1 MAHSYLS
8 ENGAPLSGRS
18 GIWSL
23 VLRVLGSHG
32 GHAKILR
39 IDAIEGIILFRCAFG
54 RFCLYIFRVMAS
66 RVWDTKEIRR
76 KDVSVSELYKVV
88 HEKTKL
94 QAVNGDIGFAKL
106 ITDKNVHRPG
116 LALAGYV
123 DLFTYNRVQIF
134 GNTEVRYLSSLKFED
149 RRRALE
155 TILQFNIPC
164 IIFANGNEIEQEL
177 IDMITAHG
185 VSVFRSALETTRLIY
200 FLGEFLDETFAPNT
214 VIHGS
219 LVDVY
224 GIGVLLVGK
233 SGIGKSEIALDLVER
248 GHRLVADDAVGVYR
262 QGEDILI
269 GKSSRIAQHF
279 MEVRG
284 LGVIDVRNIFGIRA
298 VRKQK
303 KIEVVVE
310 LEEWDSQEEY
320 TRTGLDHDYIS
331 ILSVE
336 VPLIKLP
343 ILPGKNITVI
353 AEVIA
358 LNQLLR
364 SYSYDAAE
372 VFNQKIQEA
381 IRKKKKESTGASRYF
396 ERDFE

>member
-1 MAHSYLS
+1 
-8 ENGAPLSGRS
+8 
-18 GIWSL
+18 
-23 VLRVLGSHG
+23 
-32 GHAKILR
+32 
-39 IDAIEGIILFRCAFG
+39 
-54 RFCLYIFRVMAS
+54 MAS

-76 KDVSVSELYKVV
+76 KDISVGEIYKLA

-94 QAVNGDIGFAKL
+94 HPVNGDIGYAKL
-106 ITDKNVHRPG
+106 ISDKNLHRPG

-123 DLFTYNRVQIF
+123 DLFTFNRIQIF

-149 RRRALE
+149 RRRAFQ
-155 TILQFNIPC
+155 TILQFDIPC
-164 IIFANGNEIEQEL
+164 VIFSNSNEIEQEL
-177 IDMITAHG
+177 IDIVTDHG
-185 VSVFRSALETTRLIY
+185 ISAFSSSLETTRLVY
-200 FLGEFLDETFAPNT
+200 LLGEFLDEVFAPST

-224 GIGVLLVGK
+224 GIGLLFVGK

-248 GHRLVADDAVGVYR
+248 GHRLVADDAVGVVR

-269 GKSSRIAQHF
+269 GKSSKIAQHF

-284 LGVIDVRNIFGIRA
+284 MGVIDIRSVFGIRA
-298 VRKQK
+298 VRKRK
-303 KIEVVVE
+303 RIEVVVE
-310 LEEWDSQEEY
+310 LEEWDPSQEY

-336 VPLIKLP
+336 TPLIKLP

-353 AEVIA
+353 AEVVA
-358 LNQLLR
+358 LNHLLR
-364 SYSYDAAE
+364 SYDYDAAE
-372 VFNQKIQEA
+372 VFNQKIQDA
-381 IRKKKKESTGASRYF
+381 IKKKKKENAGANRYF

>member
-1 MAHSYLS
+1 
-8 ENGAPLSGRS
+8 
-18 GIWSL
+18 
-23 VLRVLGSHG
+23 
-32 GHAKILR
+32 
-39 IDAIEGIILFRCAFG
+39 
-54 RFCLYIFRVMAS
+54 MAS

-76 KDVSVSELYKVV
+76 KDISVGEFYRIA
-88 HEKTKL
+88 HEKTKMHPI
-94 QAVNGDIGFAKL
+94 NGDVGFAKL
-106 ITDKNVHRPG
+106 ISDKNVHRPG

-123 DLFTYNRVQIF
+123 ELFTYNRVQIF
-134 GNTEVRYLSSLKFED
+134 GNTEVRYLSSLKLED
-149 RRRALE
+149 RHRALE
-155 TILQFNIPC
+155 TILQFDIPC
-164 IIFANGNEIEQEL
+164 IIFSDSNEIEQEL
-177 IDMITAHG
+177 IDSITTHG
-185 VSVFRSALETTRLIY
+185 VSAFGSTLETTRLVY
-200 FLGEFLDETFAPNT
+200 FLGEYLDEVFAANT

-224 GIGVLLVGK
+224 GIGVLFVGK

-248 GHRLVADDAVGVYR
+248 GHRLVADDAVGVMR

-284 LGVIDVRNIFGIRA
+284 LGVIDVRNVFGIRA
-298 VRKQK
+298 VRKRK
-303 KIEVVVE
+303 MIEVVVE
-310 LEEWDSQEEY
+310 LEEWDPHDEY

-331 ILSVE
+331 ILGVE

-358 LNQLLR
+358 LNHLLR
-364 SYSYDAAE
+364 SYDYDAAE

-381 IRKKKKESTGASRYF
+381 IRKRKKENTGAGRYF
-396 ERDFE
+396 ERDFGRDSE

>member
-1 MAHSYLS
+1 
-8 ENGAPLSGRS
+8 
-18 GIWSL
+18 
-23 VLRVLGSHG
+23 
-32 GHAKILR
+32 
-39 IDAIEGIILFRCAFG
+39 
-54 RFCLYIFRVMAS
+54 MAS
-66 RVWDTKEIRR
+66 RIWDTKEIRR
-76 KDVSVSELYKVV
+76 KDITIGEFYKSSR
-88 HEKTKL
+88 EKTKL
-94 QAVNGDIGFAKL
+94 QPINGDIGFAKL

-123 DLFTYNRVQIF
+123 DLFTFSRVQIF
-134 GNTEVRYLSSLKFED
+134 GNTEVRYLSSLKLED

-155 TILQFNIPC
+155 TILQFNIPT
-164 IIFANGNEIEQEL
+164 IIFSNSNEIEQEL
-177 IDMITAHG
+177 VDLITAHG
-185 VSVFRSALETTRLIY
+185 ISVFTSPLETTRLVY
-200 FLGEFLDETFAPNT
+200 FLGEFLDEVFAPNT

-224 GIGVLLVGK
+224 GIGVLFVGK

-248 GHRLVADDAVGVYR
+248 GHRLVADDAVGVFR
-262 QGEDILI
+262 KGEDLLI

-303 KIEVVVE
+303 RIEVVVE
-310 LEEWDSQEEY
+310 LEEWDSAEDY
-320 TRTGLDHDYIS
+320 TRTGLDHDFIS
-331 ILSVE
+331 ILGVE
-336 VPLIKLP
+336 IPVIKLP

-358 LNQLLR
+358 LNHLLR
-364 SYSYDAAE
+364 SYNYDAAE

-381 IRKKKKESTGASRYF
+381 IKKKKKESTEASRYF

>member
-1 MAHSYLS
+1 MS
-8 ENGAPLSGRS
+8 
-18 GIWSL
+18 
-23 VLRVLGSHG
+23 
-32 GHAKILR
+32 
-39 IDAIEGIILFRCAFG
+39 
-54 RFCLYIFRVMAS
+54 S

-76 KDVSVSELYKVV
+76 KDVSVGELYKVM
-88 HEKTKL
+88 HERTKL
-94 QAVNGDIGFAKL
+94 EPINGTIGFNKL

-123 DLFTYNRVQIF
+123 ELFSYNRVQIF
-134 GNTEVRYLSSLKFED
+134 GNTEVRYLSSMKLED
-149 RRRALE
+149 RRRALQ
-155 TILQFNIPC
+155 TIFQFDIPC
-164 IIFANGNEIEQEL
+164 VVIANSNEIEQEL
-177 IDMITAHG
+177 IDIITSHG
-185 VSVFRSALETTRLIY
+185 VSVFRSTLETTRLVY
-200 FLGEFLDETFAPNT
+200 FLGEFLDEVFAPST

-224 GIGVLLVGK
+224 GIGVLFVGL

-248 GHRLVADDAVGVYR
+248 GHRLVADDAVNVYR

-269 GKSSRIAQHF
+269 GRSSRIAEHF

-284 LGVIDVRNIFGIRA
+284 LGVIDVRSIFGIRA
-298 VRKQK
+298 VRKRK
-303 KIEVVVE
+303 RIEVVVE
-310 LEEWDSQEEY
+310 LEEWDSSQEY
-320 TRTGLDHDYIS
+320 TRTGLDHEHIS

-336 VPLIKLP
+336 IPLVKLP

-358 LNQLLR
+358 LNHLLL
-364 SYSYDAAE
+364 SYDYDAAE

-381 IRKKKKESTGASRYF
+381 IRKKRKQSAGASRYF

>member
-1 MAHSYLS
+1 
-8 ENGAPLSGRS
+8 
-18 GIWSL
+18 
-23 VLRVLGSHG
+23 
-32 GHAKILR
+32 
-39 IDAIEGIILFRCAFG
+39 
-54 RFCLYIFRVMAS
+54 MAS
-66 RVWDTKEIRR
+66 RTWDTKEIRR
-76 KDVSVSELYKVV
+76 KDISVGEMYHQVR
-88 HEKTKL
+88 EKTKL
-94 QAVNGDIGFAKL
+94 QPLNGDIGFHRL

-123 DLFTYNRVQIF
+123 DLFTFNRVQIF

-149 RRRALE
+149 RIRALE
-155 TILQFNIPC
+155 TILQFEIPC
-164 IIFANGNEIEQEL
+164 IIISNSNEIEPEL
-177 IDMITAHG
+177 IGVMTSHK
-185 VSVFRSALETTRLIY
+185 VSVFVSSLETTRLIY
-200 FLGEFLDETFAPNT
+200 FLGEFLDDVFAPNT

-224 GIGVLLVGK
+224 GVGLLFVGK

-248 GHRLVADDAVGVYR
+248 GHRLVADDAVGVFR
-262 QGEDILI
+262 KGEDILI
-269 GKSSRIAQHF
+269 GKNSKIAQHF

-284 LGVIDVRNIFGIRA
+284 LGIIDVRSIFGIRA

-303 KIEVVVE
+303 RIEVVVE
-310 LEEWDSQEEY
+310 LQVWDPQEEY
-320 TRTGLDHDYIS
+320 TRTGLDHDNIS
-331 ILSVE
+331 ILGVE
-336 VPLIKLP
+336 IPLVKLP

-364 SYSYDAAE
+364 LYDYDAAE

-381 IRKKKKESTGASRYF
+381 IRKKKKGSTGANRYF